1 MVADSVDGLQWSMGR
16 SSKMT
21 REAGYTK
28 PDNGNNHALR
38 VGREVIICKTLISP
52 FQALVQQ
59 VLAQFALPQVVILT
73 HSAKLRARSVE
84 GSVPR

>member
-1 MVADSVDGLQWSMGR
+1 LKR
-16 SSKMT
+16 T

-28 PDNGNNHALR
+28 LDNGTNHALR
-38 VGREVIICKTLISP
+38 VGREVIIYKTLISP

-59 VLAQFALPQVVILT
+59 VLAQFALPQAVILA
-73 HSAKLRARSVE
+73 HSAKLRARSIE